1 MSPFRP
7 TPAPSPFFSAKR
19 TALALAAAIALAG
32 LGVATRMAED
42 NQVGDPNTVSTWV
55 FFCAGL
61 CAYLFCIGLFLCV
74 RRRLKSPR

>member
-1 MSPFRP
+1 MTPFRP
-7 TPAPSPFFSAKR
+7 APASAPFFSAKR
-19 TALALAAAIALAG
+19 TALALAASLVLAC
-32 LGVATRMAED
+32 LGVAARIAED

-61 CAYLFCIGLFLCV
+61 CAYVFCIGLFLRI

>member
-1 MSPFRP
+1 MNPSRP
-7 TPAPSPFFSAKR
+7 TPPPFFGARR
-19 TALALAAAIALAG
+19 TALAFAAALALAG
-32 LGVATRMAED
+32 LGVAARVAED

-61 CAYLFCIGLFLCV
+61 CAYLSCIGLFLCV